1 MLIIGSAQGKVM
13 ASIFYEVSTRTS
25 CSFAS
30 AMERLGGR
38 VIYMDGSTS
47 SVKKGESLEGLRSRV
62 IESEGCSS
70 LYDEFDTMICY
81 RFGSGDGRLC
91 GCSGSSTSWTW
102 RRFSKLFF
110 YFPRILFERRLFQ
123 SRWVYLEIS
132 ALIITNASY
141 SESCTTLQ
149 KTFIERRRR
158 CWGTSN
164 SSVTRYFYDKRRD
177 RYGEWLNDH
186 YGGRFETW

>member
-1 MLIIGSAQGKVM
+1 MYGRDVRQNTLVCIKRLAPRIEPSSSHRFDDNFMLIIGSAQGKVM

-62 IESEGCSS
+62 IKSEGWSS

-81 RFGSGDGRLC
+81 RFGNGDGRLC
-91 GCSGSSTSWTW
+91 GRSGSSTS
-102 RRFSKLFF
+102 
-110 YFPRILFERRLFQ
+110 
-123 SRWVYLEIS
+123 
-132 ALIITNASY
+132 
-141 SESCTTLQ
+141 
-149 KTFIERRRR
+149 
-158 CWGTSN
+158 
-164 SSVTRYFYDKRRD
+164 
-177 RYGEWLNDH
+177 
-186 YGGRFETW
+186 